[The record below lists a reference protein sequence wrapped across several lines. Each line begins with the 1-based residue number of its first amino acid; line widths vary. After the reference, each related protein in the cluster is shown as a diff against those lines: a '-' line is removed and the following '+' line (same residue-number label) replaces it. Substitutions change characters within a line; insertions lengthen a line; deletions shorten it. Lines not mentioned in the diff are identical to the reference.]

1 MAQVSLPPQKTRE
14 QGRAEGWEEPQGR
27 ARRAEAGNVGSH
39 GGDGWGFS
47 AVRSS
52 SQPEPQALAQL
63 PTTAGGQTDQASGQ
77 DEFDGSSAKGPLPC
91 RRGTVGRCSGQR
103 E

>member
-1 MAQVSLPPQKTRE
+1 MLSLCSSLAISFNSSKHFHLYGRNASMAQVSLPPQKTRE

-27 ARRAEAGNVGSH
+27 ARRAEAGSVGSH
-39 GGDGWGFS
+39 GGEGWGFS

-63 PTTAGGQTDQASGQ
+63 PTTAGGQTDQA
-77 DEFDGSSAKGPLPC
+77 
-91 RRGTVGRCSGQR
+91 
-103 E
+103 